1 MSSIG
6 KKRKNYFLCYIKVR
20 LNSMQ
25 VSKTLDYAVRSLS
38 YMASSRDENI
48 TIKLVSEKQ
57 HIPHSYLAKI
67 MRKLVQRGILS
78 SSSGPDGGYYFKK
91 DPMNISLK
99 EVYEAI
105 EGDLQLIDCMDGDQ
119 VCELFKTCNQRSI
132 WDHLQLNTLEFLS
145 KITVKDLASKK
156 FNT

>member
-1 MSSIG
+1 
-6 KKRKNYFLCYIKVR
+6 
-20 LNSMQ
+20 MQ

-38 YMASSRDENI
+38 YMASSKDENI

-78 SSSGPDGGYYFKK
+78 SSSGPDGGYFFKR
-91 DPMNISLK
+91 DPKSISLR

-105 EGDLQLIDCMDGDQ
+105 EGDLQLVDCMDGDQ
-119 VCELFKTCNQRSI
+119 VCELLKRAIKDQYE
-132 WDHLQLNTLEFLS
+132 DHLQLNTARLF
-145 KITVKDLASKK
+145 K
-156 FNT
+156 

>member
-119 VCELFKTCNQRSI
+119 VCELFKTCNQRSV

-145 KITVKDLASKK
+145 KITVKDLASNK

>member
-1 MSSIG
+1 
-6 KKRKNYFLCYIKVR
+6 
-20 LNSMQ
+20 MQ

-38 YMASSRDENI
+38 FMASSVDENI

-78 SSSGPDGGYYFKK
+78 SSSGPDGGYFFKK
-91 DPMNISLK
+91 DPKSISLK

-105 EGDLQLIDCMDGDQ
+105 EGDLQLVDCMDGDQ
-119 VCELFKTCNQRSI
+119 VCELFKTCNQRTI
-132 WDHLQLNTLEFLS
+132 WDHLQLNTLDFLS
-145 KITVKDLASKK
+145 KISVNDIATKK

>member
-1 MSSIG
+1 
-6 KKRKNYFLCYIKVR
+6 
-20 LNSMQ
+20 MQ

-38 YMASSRDENI
+38 YMASSKDENI

-78 SSSGPDGGYYFKK
+78 SSSGPDGGYFFKR
-91 DPMNISLK
+91 DPKSISLR

-105 EGDLQLIDCMDGDQ
+105 EGDLQLVDCMDGDQ

-132 WDHLQLNTLEFLS
+132 WDDDIPTIGMCCRMFKNEINQLAIRRSTAFSNFC
-145 KITVKDLASKK
+145 
-156 FNT
+156 F